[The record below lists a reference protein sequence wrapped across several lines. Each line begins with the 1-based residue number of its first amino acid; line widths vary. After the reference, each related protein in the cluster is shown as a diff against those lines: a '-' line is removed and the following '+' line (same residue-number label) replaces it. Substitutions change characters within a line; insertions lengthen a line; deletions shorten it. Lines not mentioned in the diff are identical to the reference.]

1 MAQATLKQAELNLS
15 WTTVTAPVAGV
26 AGRAVKSEGNLIS
39 TADSLLTNVQQVN
52 PAWVRFSLGEGDL
65 ARFPARRVTAEAVQA
80 VELVLP
86 DGSVYPSA
94 AS

>member
-15 WTTVTAPVAGV
+15 WTTVTAPVAGWQPR
-26 AGRAVKSEGNLIS
+26 GEIENNLIS

-52 PAWVRFSLGEGDL
+52 PAWVRFSLGE
-65 ARFPARRVTAEAVQA
+65 AIWPVPARRVTAEAVQA